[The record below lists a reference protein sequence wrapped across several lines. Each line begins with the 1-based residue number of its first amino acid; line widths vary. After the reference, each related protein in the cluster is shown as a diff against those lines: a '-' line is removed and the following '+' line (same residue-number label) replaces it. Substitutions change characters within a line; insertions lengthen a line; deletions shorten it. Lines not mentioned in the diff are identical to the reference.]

1 MINVGTRSRM
11 GERVWPLILFT
22 ITLLIRIPFTSRLL
36 YDQDSVQF
44 ALALEK
50 YDVYLHQPHPPGYFL
65 YVMLGKMMNI
75 FFHYANTSFLVL
87 SLIGSGLTVVAVYY
101 LGLAS
106 FVVERGLWSVA
117 FALRSSVLWRC
128 GVVV

>member
-65 YVMLGKMMNI
+65 YDMAGKLINL
-75 FFHYANTSFLVL
+75 FFHDANWSFLLL
-87 SLIGSGLTVVAVYY
+87 SLMGSGLTVMAVYY
-101 LGLAS
+101 LG
-106 FVVERGLWSVA
+106 VA
-117 FALRSSVLWRC
+117 IVDRDT
-128 GVVV
+128 G